1 MKLSPCQKNV
11 MNTAPSSSFM
21 EVAAVTIETL
31 FMVVNLSMN
40 AVTEHTCYIDDTV
53 LEFSP
58 PKRN

>member
-1 MKLSPCQKNV
+1 